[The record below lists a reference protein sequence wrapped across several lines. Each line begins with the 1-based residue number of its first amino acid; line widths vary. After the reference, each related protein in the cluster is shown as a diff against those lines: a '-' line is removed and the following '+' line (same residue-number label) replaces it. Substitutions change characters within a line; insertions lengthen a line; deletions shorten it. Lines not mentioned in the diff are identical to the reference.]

1 MNCFENNGTL
11 FWAMEIVL
19 CVPEWTLCLNCL
31 EKNCFAYKADDLR
44 KVILEWEL
52 DKFQGIEYCVSV
64 GRETSF
70 PHIRCSVSS
79 E

>member
-1 MNCFENNGTL
+1 MNCFEKQWNTVL
-11 FWAMEIVL
+11 ALEIVL

-31 EKNCFAYKADDLR
+31 ERNCFAYEADDLR
-44 KVILEWEL
+44 NVIWNMKWKNSKEL
-52 DKFQGIEYCVSV
+52 SIVVSV

-70 PHIRCSVSS
+70 PHTRCSVSS